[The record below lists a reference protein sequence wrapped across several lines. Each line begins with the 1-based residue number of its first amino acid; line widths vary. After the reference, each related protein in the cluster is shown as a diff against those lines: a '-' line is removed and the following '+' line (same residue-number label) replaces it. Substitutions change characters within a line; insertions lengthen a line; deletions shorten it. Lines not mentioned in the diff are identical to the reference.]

1 MSKPCPMA
9 VLLEHGSKIVHA
21 GYQVLLGREETIAV
35 ENRLNIP
42 MVLRCR

>member
-1 MSKPCPMA
+1 MSKPCPLA

-35 ENRLNIP
+35 KNRLNIAMAP
-42 MVLRCR
+42 RYR

>member
-1 MSKPCPMA
+1 MA

-35 ENRLNIP
+35 ENRLNIAMAP
-42 MVLRCR
+42 RYR